1 MTGSAGAPKEKR
13 VCSFAH
19 DATVLLLAHIGS
31 TPSGTAVDP
40 QATPKALDRLG
51 WRTREGGSVDRWRVR
66 DLPAATVLRN
76 ITPEQ
81 DRRAVRGDW
90 SDAARAL
97 AREALAQA

>member
-1 MTGSAGAPKEKR
+1 M
-13 VCSFAH
+13 
-19 DATVLLLAHIGS
+19 
-31 TPSGTAVDP
+31 
-40 QATPKALDRLG
+40 
-51 WRTREGGSVDRWRVR
+51 DRWRVR